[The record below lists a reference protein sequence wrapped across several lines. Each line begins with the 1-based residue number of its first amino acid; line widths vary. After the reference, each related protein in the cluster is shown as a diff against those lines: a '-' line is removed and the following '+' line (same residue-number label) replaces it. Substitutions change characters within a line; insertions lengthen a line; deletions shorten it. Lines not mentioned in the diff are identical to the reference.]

1 MNLTEIREIQRSL
14 LEQKSEIL
22 NKSHEFRREQLDR
35 PMMSDEG
42 EIASSLVDE
51 NISIHLHEKD
61 RRTLYQIE
69 RALGR
74 IADGTYGQCES
85 CHAEIALK
93 RLLARP
99 FSTLCISC
107 KEEAEA
113 PLFQ

>member
-1 MNLTEIREIQRSL
+1 MTEIQEIQKCL

-22 NKSHEFRREQLDR
+22 NKSYEFRREQLDR
-35 PMMSDEG
+35 PALSEEG
-42 EIASSLVDE
+42 EMASSLIAE
-51 NISIHLHEKD
+51 NISLHLHEKD

-85 CHAEIALK
+85 CQADIALK
-93 RLLARP
+93 RLLVRP
-99 FSTLCISC
+99 FSTLCVSC
-107 KEEAEA
+107 MEEAET